1 MKSYTLWLKIFFS
14 EVDHFLRS
22 LLNWLLN
29 VVLFLFYVLIFFG
42 HEACGILAL

>member
-29 VVLFLFYVLIFFG
+29 VVLFLFYVLIF
-42 HEACGILAL
+42 LATRHVGS